1 MYFGIEQSIYNF
13 HQDYIKN
20 ICGNN
25 LRLLFTDTDN
35 LIMYEIKIK
44 NVYESFSYHKE
55 TFDFINY
62 LTNSKY
68 YNSNKLVIGKMK
80 DETSDVE
87 IEEFVGLK
95 ANIFRSMAVASIK
108 KQRM

>member
-1 MYFGIEQSIYNF
+1 
-13 HQDYIKN
+13 
-20 ICGNN
+20 
-25 LRLLFTDTDN
+25 
-35 LIMYEIKIK
+35 
-44 NVYESFSYHKE
+44 
-55 TFDFINY
+55 
-62 LTNSKY
+62 
-68 YNSNKLVIGKMK
+68 MK

>member
-1 MYFGIEQSIYNF
+1 
-13 HQDYIKN
+13 
-20 ICGNN
+20 
-25 LRLLFTDTDN
+25 
-35 LIMYEIKIK
+35 MYEIKIK
-44 NVYESFSYHKE
+44 NVYENFSYHKE

-95 ANIFRSMAVASIK
+95 AKIFRSMAVESIK

>member
-1 MYFGIEQSIYNF
+1 
-13 HQDYIKN
+13 
-20 ICGNN
+20 
-25 LRLLFTDTDN
+25 
-35 LIMYEIKIK
+35 MYEIKTK
-44 NVYESFSYHKE
+44 KVYEDFSYHKE
-55 TFDFINY
+55 KFGFINY

-87 IEEFVGLK
+87 IEEFVELK
-95 ANIFRSMAVASIK
+95 ANISRSMTVASIK